1 MKIGPFKFTRDS
13 AFWGWGLVVSI
24 IGAVATLDAETAAK
38 LGIAAP
44 WLTKARLLTF
54 VIGVGSA
61 WARSSPLK
69 HSDELPPRVDPS
81 KLNQ

>member
-1 MKIGPFKFTRDS
+1 VVGTRGVPHRRDRH
-13 AFWGWGLVVSI
+13 
-24 IGAVATLDAETAAK
+24 LDADTAAR
-38 LGIAAP
+38 LGIAAA

-69 HSDELPPRVDPS
+69 HSDDLPPRIDLS

>member
-1 MKIGPFKFTRDS
+1 MKIGPFKFTRDG
-13 AFWGWGLVVSI
+13 AVWWWGLVVSL
-24 IGAVATLDAETAAK
+24 IGAIATLDADTAAR
-38 LGIAAP
+38 LGIAAA

-69 HSDELPPRVDPS
+69 HSDDLPPRIDLS